1 MFRVPSIWPNVSDYP
16 IIDLSEESVFDSC
29 QFPRVKRANLS
40 MKKSWF
46 FSDSIDFKAKVLYY
60 YDRWCVLLF
69 KNFKSERND
78 NLGQTIYIYVC
89 YKLDSIR
96 FIYILL
102 LIFLFSL
109 KKCQNQRFATI
120 LSIRFKAKLSHC
132 SNVILIH
139 NTTELKYIVS

>member
-1 MFRVPSIWPNVSDYP
+1 MFRVPSIWPNMSDYP
-16 IIDLSEESVFDSC
+16 IIDLNEESAFDSC
-29 QFPRVKRANLS
+29 QFPRVKKEVICQWRNLD
-40 MKKSWF
+40 F
-46 FSDSIDFKAKVLYY
+46 FDSIDFKAKVLYY

-96 FIYILL
+96 FIYIIL